1 MRANFNYAQTGQ
13 STLQSSLRYI
23 DQPAAS
29 ISSAGMSKLAAT
41 FETSS
46 LSSSASIRR
55 STCWAV
61 DPVTCTELVGR
72 IVTSDERGSMLA
84 ALIASRTVLKSSG
97 EVTTSQVSSSP
108 ATSSAPASS
117 ASS

>member
-1 MRANFNYAQTGQ
+1 MAKKGGETTTQKSETRNQVY
-13 STLQSSLRYI
+13 
-23 DQPAAS
+23 PAAS

-55 STCWAV
+55 RTCWAV
-61 DPVTCTELVGR
+61 EPVTCTELVGR

-97 EVTTSQVSSSP
+97 EVTTSQVSS
-108 ATSSAPASS
+108 
-117 ASS
+117 